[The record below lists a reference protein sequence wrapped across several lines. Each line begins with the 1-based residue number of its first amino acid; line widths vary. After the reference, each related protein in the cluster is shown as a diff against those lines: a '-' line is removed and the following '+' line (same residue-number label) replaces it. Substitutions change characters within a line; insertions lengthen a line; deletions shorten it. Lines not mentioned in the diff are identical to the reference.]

1 MTADT
6 GPTVIM
12 RSLQAKIVFVYLA
25 LAALIVG
32 LSAVALIEL
41 GRIADKAREG
51 SKVAELFDATLEMRR
66 FEKNHFL
73 YGQASDLQE
82 HARFAARSR
91 ELLQR
96 SAETI
101 DSLAGAGAATAL
113 GHDLA
118 RYTEAMSVHA
128 LHPADEVQAAAV
140 RGLGNR
146 VVTVGERLAALERQS
161 LNAALAAHQRNLLVW
176 LALVATLLVLTG
188 VLLARQVTR
197 PLKAMEIRMEAVADG
212 QLTRLALD
220 SPEREFVS
228 LAEAFNHVLDELE
241 RRQHTLVRAEKLA
254 SLGTLLSGVAHELN
268 NPLSNISSSAQI
280 LKEDF
285 DDDSRLGKSQRA
297 QQSAAMLGTLR
308 FAQPTPTMEGDPHA
322 FHRQLIEDIDSETLR
337 ARRIVRNLLDYAGD
351 REIKHVPV
359 PLAELVEETL
369 RFLKAKRPPGVEVSV
384 DIAPELAVSGDRP
397 RLQQVL
403 LNLIVNAFDA
413 LGEVGPVGGELA
425 ITARAGVVG
434 KNDGFPAHAGQCRPG
449 SAVIDL
455 TLADS
460 GPGIPPERLPRIF
473 DPFFTTKAVGQG
485 SGLGLFITHEIL
497 SEHGG
502 CISAANRPEGGAEFR
517 IRLPQCSAGA
527 SPASLTLAGEA
538 P

>member
-1 MTADT
+1 
-6 GPTVIM
+6 M

-73 YGQASDLQE
+73 YGQASDLEE

-96 SAETI
+96 NTEAI
-101 DSLAGAGAATAL
+101 DSLAGAGTATGL
-113 GHDLA
+113 GNDLA
-118 RYTEAMSVHA
+118 RYTAAMSIHVRQ
-128 LHPADEVQAAAV
+128 PSDEIQAAAA
-140 RGLGNR
+140 RAFGNR

-176 LALVATLLVLTG
+176 LAVVAALLVLTG

-197 PLKAMEIRMEAVADG
+197 PLKAMESRMEAVASG

-241 RRQHTLVRAEKLA
+241 RRRHTLVRAEKLA

-280 LKEDF
+280 LKEDPDAAPGF
-285 DDDSRLGKSQRA
+285 RA
-297 QQSAAMLGTLR
+297 
-308 FAQPTPTMEGDPHA
+308 
-322 FHRQLIEDIDSETLR
+322 QLIEDIDTETLR
-337 ARRIVRNLLDYAGD
+337 ARRIVRALLDYAGD
-351 REIKHVPV
+351 REFKPAKVG
-359 PLAELVEETL
+359 LAELVEETL
-369 RFLKAKRPPGVEVSV
+369 RFLKSKRPPGVEIRV
-384 DIAPELAVSGDRP
+384 DIAPELAVRGDRP

-403 LNLIVNAFDA
+403 LNLIVNAWDA
-413 LGEVGPVGGELA
+413 IVEINPVGGELN
-425 ITARAGVVG
+425 ISARAGMSG
-434 KNDGFPAHAGQCRPG
+434 KGDAFSALSGQCRPG

-455 TLADS
+455 TLADN
-460 GPGIPPERLPRIF
+460 GPGIPPELLSRIF
-473 DPFFTTKAVGQG
+473 DPFFTTKAVGHG
-485 SGLGLFITHEIL
+485 SGLGLFITHEIIE
-497 SEHGG
+497 EHGG
-502 CISAANRPEGGAEFR
+502 CIGAANRTEGGAEFR
-517 IRLPQCSAGA
+517 IRLPRA
-527 SPASLTLAGEA
+527 E
-538 P
+538 